1 MTYITCFVLQ
11 LMWSVIVCLLCVC
24 VLVISVPVMRCL
36 FSLHLLSVH
45 LWVPGG
51 CVLGGLVLNSR
62 FPRLGVRR
70 YAMRGGSGASLFI
83 VSDASKMCLCSRWN
97 WWRLGAWGQKVLIK
111 GVLFRLVDA
120 GVFFK
125 RVFLSREWTLVMMGA
140 MDFFLYPLLR
150 RWDAN
155 SEALLLKVSVVL
167 QIRRRRRVWP

>member
-1 MTYITCFVLQ
+1 MTYITCLVLQ

-24 VLVISVPVMRCL
+24 VLLISVPVMRCL

-97 WWRLGAWGQKVLIK
+97 W
-111 GVLFRLVDA
+111 
-120 GVFFK
+120 
-125 RVFLSREWTLVMMGA
+125 
-140 MDFFLYPLLR
+140 
-150 RWDAN
+150 
-155 SEALLLKVSVVL
+155 
-167 QIRRRRRVWP
+167 